1 MSKLQVNEDAVRRL
15 AELLEEMKLS
25 EIEYESGG
33 ERIRIAKPAVA
44 TIAPTAPAPSQA
56 AASPSG
62 TPHGSMPPR
71 VEEAMPAGAITS
83 PMVGT
88 VYVAAEP
95 NAPPFVQIG
104 DVVQEGQTL
113 LIIEAM
119 KVMNPMPS
127 PRAGK
132 VTQILVDNGD
142 PVEYGEPLMVID

>member
-15 AELLEEMKLS
+15 AELLEEMRLS
-25 EIEYESGG
+25 EIEYEGGG
-33 ERIRIAKPAVA
+33 ERIRVAKSAAA
-44 TIAPTAPAPSQA
+44 TIAPAAPAQAVAPPPSV
-56 AASPSG
+56 
-62 TPHGSMPPR
+62 PHGAAPPMI
-71 VEEAMPAGAITS
+71 EEAMPAGAVTS

-88 VYVAAEP
+88 VYVAPEP

-119 KVMNPMPS
+119 KVMNPLPS
-127 PRAGK
+127 PKAGK